1 MEDILK
7 NEEDCALTNTEARQH
22 WVKNQTFILR
32 YTARDDTT
40 SIFDKCLMPYVARRQ
55 LSKNCF
61 LIAVGTLLG
70 YKFTLDNYELLLQLD
85 EALTAHS
92 IDLSKLIRHHFRDEQ
107 LDKRV
112 LQNGGGCST
121 ETLNDL
127 ISHVPGLKTMNISID
142 DDEDDVEGPRII
154 KKALREGPVLVPQ
167 FRTDD
172 FLRQA
177 RKLYYPLGS
186 IPQFDIDPV
195 TGKDVVRTLSLT
207 KPIENE
213 KCTLNIFAQAQ
224 RIQDIGR

>member
-1 MEDILK
+1 
-7 NEEDCALTNTEARQH
+7 
-22 WVKNQTFILR
+22 
-32 YTARDDTT
+32 
-40 SIFDKCLMPYVARRQ
+40 
-55 LSKNCF
+55 
-61 LIAVGTLLG
+61 
-70 YKFTLDNYELLLQLD
+70 
-85 EALTAHS
+85 
-92 IDLSKLIRHHFRDEQ
+92 
-107 LDKRV
+107 
-112 LQNGGGCST
+112 
-121 ETLNDL
+121 
-127 ISHVPGLKTMNISID
+127 MNISID

-177 RKLYYPLGS
+177 RKLYYPLGN